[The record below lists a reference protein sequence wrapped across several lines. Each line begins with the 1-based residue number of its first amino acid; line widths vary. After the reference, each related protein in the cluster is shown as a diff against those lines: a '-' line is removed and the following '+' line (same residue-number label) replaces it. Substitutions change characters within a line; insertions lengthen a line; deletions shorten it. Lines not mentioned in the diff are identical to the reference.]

1 MKLKT
6 LIVDDE
12 PPARERLASLLAE
25 IEDVQVVGEGAS
37 GREALELTMDLSP
50 DVVLLDVRMP
60 EMDGLE
66 AARRIATMSEPPAVI
81 FTTAYDEYAVN
92 AFEAHAT
99 GYLVKPIRKD
109 KLAAALAACRRLTR
123 PQLAHAETAGAAPPA
138 SRSHIAV
145 RRRDSI
151 HLIPLAEIRC
161 FIADQKYTTVRHEG
175 GDDLIEDSLRQLEDE
190 FPGDFVRIHRSALV
204 SSRYLERIERD
215 PDGQY
220 FVHLKGLPDRLA
232 VSRRM
237 AGDLR
242 ERFRL

>member
-12 PPARERLASLLAE
+12 PPARARLASLLAE
-25 IEDVQVVGEGAS
+25 IDDVQVVGEGAN

-50 DVVLLDVRMP
+50 DVVLIDVRMP
-60 EMDGLE
+60 DMDGLE
-66 AARRIATMSEPPAVI
+66 AAQRIARMNEPPAVI

-92 AFEAHAT
+92 AFEAQAA
-99 GYLVKPIRKD
+99 GYLLKPIRKD
-109 KLAAALAACRRLTR
+109 KLEAAIASCRRLTR
-123 PQLAHAETAGAAPPA
+123 PQMARAESATAASPPR
-138 SRSHIAV
+138 RSHVPV
-145 RRRDSI
+145 RRRDGI
-151 HLIPLAEIRC
+151 TLIPLGEIRC
-161 FIADQKYTTVRHEG
+161 FVADQKYTTVHHEG
-175 GDDLIEDSLRQLEDE
+175 GEDLIEESLRMLEEE
-190 FPGDFVRIHRSALV
+190 FAGSYVRIHRSALV
-204 SSRYLERIERD
+204 SVAHLERIERD

-220 FVHLKGLPDRLA
+220 FVRLRGLTDRLA

>member
-12 PPARERLASLLAE
+12 PPARARLASLLAE
-25 IEDVQVVGEGAS
+25 IDDVQVVGEGAN

-50 DVVLLDVRMP
+50 DVVLIDVRMP
-60 EMDGLE
+60 DMDGLE
-66 AARRIATMSEPPAVI
+66 AAQRIARMSEPPAVI

-92 AFEAHAT
+92 AFEAQAA
-99 GYLVKPIRKD
+99 GYLLKPIRKD
-109 KLAAALAACRRLTR
+109 KLLAAIAACRRLTR
-123 PQLAHAETAGAAPPA
+123 PQMARAESATAAPAPR
-138 SRSHIAV
+138 RSHVPV
-145 RRRDSI
+145 RRRDGI
-151 HLIPLAEIRC
+151 KLIPLGEIRC
-161 FIADQKYTTVRHEG
+161 FVADQKYTTVHHEG
-175 GDDLIEDSLRQLEDE
+175 GEDLIEESLRLLEEE
-190 FPGDFVRIHRSALV
+190 FADGYVRIHRSALV
-204 SSRYLERIERD
+204 SVAHLERIERD

-220 FVHLKGLPDRLA
+220 FVRLRGHADRLA